1 VIYAVDANLLEDNNN
16 TIKKNTGAP
25 IHTGRLV
32 DLEAGTEKLSTC

>member
-1 VIYAVDANLLEDNNN
+1 VVYADDVNVLGDNKN

-25 IHTGRLV
+25 VHASRLV